1 MACRHNPLLNLAKRG
16 AARYSAHRRATR
28 KPITH
33 NLLICLLHHLRQY
46 SSLCPQD
53 RRMLAAAF
61 SLAFHGFLRVGEY
74 TVPSLHRFNPS
85 HHATVHD
92 IIWHKHHPSFT
103 IKRSKTDQLGRG
115 TSISI
120 QKSSRPSTFCPYRTI
135 NRYVTR
141 LPSIDPCTTP
151 LFCFRDG
158 TPLSRSACHK
168 FLSHLLSQA
177 GYRAS
182 EYNTHSFRIGAATS
196 AAMAGVPGRVIKR
209 LGRWRSRAVNLYI
222 RPMLHSSVW

>member
-1 MACRHNPLLNLAKRG
+1 MIKDKIQSKLTNIQPK
-16 AARYSAHRRATR
+16 S
-28 KPITH
+28 PISGHLKCQTIVIISPALHCICTH
-33 NLLICLLHHLRQY
+33 INKGNLLTY
-46 SSLCPQD
+46 
-53 RRMLAAAF
+53 A
-61 SLAFHGFLRVGEY
+61 
-74 TVPSLHRFNPS
+74 
-85 HHATVHD
+85 
-92 IIWHKHHPSFT
+92 SFT

-115 TSISI
+115 TSITI

-135 NRYVTR
+135 NRYVRR
-141 LPSIDPCTTP
+141 LPHIDPCSYASVMA
-151 LFCFRDG
+151 R

-177 GYRAS
+177 GYGAS
-182 EYNTHSFRIGAATS
+182 EYNTHSFRIGTATS